1 MASSHPPP
9 SSAHPAGPGRTI
21 RTVLRSTRKGVDH
34 AGDSLLEWGL
44 SPLSRPVL
52 LIQGFWRSGTT
63 WLLQEAAHAARARA
77 VFDRLV
83 VAVLVNTR
91 KKPTFAVD
99 ERAALI
105 AEAIA
110 DELGQDALARIE
122 VITYDGLTVDLA
134 RERGATSIVRGLRAL
149 SDFENEQA
157 IAHLNRQL
165 APEIDTVF
173 FMTGIEHAYL
183 SSSLVREIAA
193 FGGDLSAMV
202 PDVVARRLAERVR

>member
-1 MASSHPPP
+1 MRLAVY
-9 SSAHPAGPGRTI
+9 PGSFDPITHGHI
-21 RTVLRSTRKGVDH
+21 DVID
-34 AGDSLLEWGL
+34 
-44 SPLSRPVL
+44 
-52 LIQGFWRSGTT
+52 
-63 WLLQEAAHAARARA
+63 RAQA

-91 KKPTFAVD
+91 KKPTFDVD
-99 ERAALI
+99 ERAELI

-110 DELGQDALARIE
+110 DELGQDALARVE

-134 RERGATSIVRGLRAL
+134 RARGATSIVRGLRAL

-165 APEIDTVF
+165 APGVDTVF

-183 SSSLVREIAA
+183 SSSLVREIAS

-202 PDVVARRLAERVR
+202 PDVVARRLEQRLQR

>member
-1 MASSHPPP
+1 MRLAVYPGSFDPITRGHIDVIQRAS
-9 SSAHPAGPGRTI
+9 
-21 RTVLRSTRKGVDH
+21 V
-34 AGDSLLEWGL
+34 
-44 SPLSRPVL
+44 
-52 LIQGFWRSGTT
+52 
-63 WLLQEAAHAARARA
+63 

-91 KKPTFAVD
+91 KQPSLEAS
-99 ERAALI
+99 ERAHLIRESI
-105 AEAIA
+105 AE
-110 DELGQDALARIE
+110 ELGPWAAAEIE
-122 VITYDGLTVDLA
+122 VITFEGLTVDLA

-157 IAHLNRQL
+157 IAHLNRKL

-193 FGGDLSAMV
+193 FGGDVSAMV
-202 PDVVARRLAERVR
+202 PDAVARRLQERKRE

>member
-1 MASSHPPP
+1 MRLAVY
-9 SSAHPAGPGRTI
+9 PGSFDPI
-21 RTVLRSTRKGVDH
+21 TRGHVDII
-34 AGDSLLEWGL
+34 E
-44 SPLSRPVL
+44 R
-52 LIQGFWRSGTT
+52 
-63 WLLQEAAHAARARA
+63 AAV

-91 KKPTFAVD
+91 KTPSIPAA
-99 ERAALI
+99 ERAELIRAAI
-105 AEAIA
+105 AEEMTEEAA
-110 DELGQDALARIE
+110 SGIE
-122 VITYDGLTVDLA
+122 VITYEGLTVDLA

-149 SDFENEQA
+149 SDFESEQA
-157 IAHLNRQL
+157 IAHLNHQL

-202 PDVVARRLAERVR
+202 PDSVARRLQGRDRG

>member
-1 MASSHPPP
+1 MRLAVY
-9 SSAHPAGPGRTI
+9 PGSFDPI
-21 RTVLRSTRKGVDH
+21 TRGHVDVI
-34 AGDSLLEWGL
+34 D
-44 SPLSRPVL
+44 
-52 LIQGFWRSGTT
+52 
-63 WLLQEAAHAARARA
+63 RARA

-91 KKPTFAVD
+91 KKPTFEVD

-105 AEAIA
+105 AEAVA

-122 VITYDGLTVDLA
+122 VVTYHGLTVDLA
-134 RERGATSIVRGLRAL
+134 RERGAPSIVRGLRAL

-202 PDVVARRLAERVR
+202 PDVVARRLQERVR

>member
-1 MASSHPPP
+1 MRTAVYPGSFDPITRGHVDVIDRAS
-9 SSAHPAGPGRTI
+9 
-21 RTVLRSTRKGVDH
+21 V
-34 AGDSLLEWGL
+34 
-44 SPLSRPVL
+44 
-52 LIQGFWRSGTT
+52 
-63 WLLQEAAHAARARA
+63 

-91 KKPTFAVD
+91 KKPTFEVR
-99 ERAALI
+99 ERADLI
-105 AEAIA
+105 SQAVAAE
-110 DELGQDALARIE
+110 LAPAAVERIE
-122 VITYDGLTVDLA
+122 VITYDGLTVELA
-134 RERGATSIVRGLRAL
+134 RDHGAHSIVRGLRAL

-165 APEIDTVF
+165 APEVDTVF

-202 PDVVARRLAERVR
+202 PDVVAAALAERHRR

>member
-1 MASSHPPP
+1 MRLAVY
-9 SSAHPAGPGRTI
+9 PGSFDP
-21 RTVLRSTRKGVDH
+21 VTRGHIDVID
-34 AGDSLLEWGL
+34 
-44 SPLSRPVL
+44 
-52 LIQGFWRSGTT
+52 
-63 WLLQEAAHAARARA
+63 RARV

-91 KKPTFAVD
+91 KQPTFEAAV
-99 ERAALI
+99 RAELI
-105 AEAIA
+105 AQAVA
-110 DELGQDALARIE
+110 AELGAEAAAAIE
-122 VITYDGLTVDLA
+122 VTTFHGLTVDLA
-134 RERGATSIVRGLRAL
+134 RELGATSIVRGLRAL

-173 FMTGIEHAYL
+173 FMTGIAHAYL

-202 PDVVARRLAERVR
+202 PDVVARRLEELHRS